1 MSLGVL
7 FLENVTFLI
16 GTVILRNL
24 ARKQS
29 KNVRHDKEVYEAFAD
44 MYSRSVFIDS
54 TRFFTEVFLIAVATI
69 VIYCTISY
77 WKFADISSFL
87 GLFSGISV
95 VLCVVVDE
103 IFVLRQWCL
112 NNDFCRINDKK
123 INFIYWRLCLD
134 NTVKNN
140 RKFPAIKTP
149 NELENK
155 LTFTKKH
162 FTGFWRANQLSKYLY
177 QCPHCKAESRLGFS
191 GNVITCSSC
200 GKQWGVSVNGNLVG
214 INGESTVKTTDD
226 WINFQRTEMK
236 RKTTENE
243 FEYSYSVKGSLSVFL
258 DGRRWVKLGEGTLY
272 QYSDSFVFLW
282 DNDGLRRDLNAEV
295 KGFIPFS
302 FGRGMYFNDGTLTYR
317 FKTQDKAKYVEI
329 NDSLVALEKKAEN
342 G

>member
-1 MSLGVL
+1 M
-7 FLENVTFLI
+7 T
-16 GTVILRNL
+16 
-24 ARKQS
+24 
-29 KNVRHDKEVYEAFAD
+29 KNCTKPLPTCIH
-44 MYSRSVFIDS
+44 
-54 TRFFTEVFLIAVATI
+54 EVFLIAVATI

-140 RKFPAIKTP
+140 RKFPSIKTP
-149 NELENK
+149 DELENR

-177 QCPHCKAESRLGFS
+177 RCPHCKAESRLGFS

-282 DNDGLRRDLNAEV
+282 DNDGLRRDLNTEV

-329 NDSLVALEKKAEN
+329 NDSLVALEKKADN